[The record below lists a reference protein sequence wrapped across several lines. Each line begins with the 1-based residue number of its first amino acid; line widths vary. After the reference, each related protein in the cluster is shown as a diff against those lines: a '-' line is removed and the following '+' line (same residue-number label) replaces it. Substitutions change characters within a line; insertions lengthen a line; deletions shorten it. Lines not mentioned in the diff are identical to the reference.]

1 MKLLE
6 NAHQCLAHIKPHSHI
21 LVQGGMATPMTLIN
35 SLKERANDLTGMTM
49 MHIHTHGDAWYT
61 EDEFQN
67 NWSTKNFFVGS
78 NIRKNLNYKN
88 VDFVPCFLSEIP
100 MFFAKG
106 EMKCDVLF
114 LNVSPADKHGHYSLG
129 TSVDIIRPA
138 LEVADLVIAQINQR
152 VPRTYGD
159 AIINDKDIDFAFL
172 CDEELHLSPYKKP
185 SAEEELIGQH
195 IAGIIEDGSTLQM
208 GIGAIPDA
216 VLSALKGHQNLGVH
230 TEMFSD
236 GIIPLLE
243 SGVVNNSQK
252 RFHQGR
258 TVTSFI
264 VGSRKL
270 VDFVDDNPSIHL
282 YSSDYINSPRTI
294 ARNPKVVAI
303 NSAIQIDLTGQ
314 VCADSIG
321 HQIYSGVGGQMD
333 FIRGA
338 SLSEGGKP
346 IIAIPSRTKKG
357 VSKITPELNGGAGV
371 VTTRAHIHYVAT
383 EYGVVNLYGKSL
395 GERAKLLTSI
405 AHPDDREGLERSW
418 YEIIK

>member
-1 MKLLE
+1 MKILNNVQE
-6 NAHQCLAHIKPHSHI
+6 CLSHIPSHSHI
-21 LVQGGMATPMTLIN
+21 LVQGGMSTPSLLIN
-35 SLKERANDLTGMTM
+35 ALEQRAFDLKDMTM

-61 EDEFQN
+61 RSEYKE
-67 NWSTKNFFVGS
+67 NWKSLNFFVGS
-78 NIRKNLNYKN
+78 NIRKNLNYEN

-100 MFFAKG
+100 MFFEKG
-106 EMKCDVLF
+106 HIKLNVLF
-114 LNVSPADKHGHYSLG
+114 INVSPADRHGHHSLG

-138 LEVADLVIAQINQR
+138 LEVADLVIAQINDQ

-159 AIINDKDIDFAFL
+159 AIINDGDIDYGFICSEAL
-172 CDEELHLSPYKKP
+172 QVDDPKVL
-185 SAEEELIGQH
+185 SAEEIKIGQN
-195 IAGIIEDGSTLQM
+195 IAEFIEDGSTLQM

-216 VLSALKGHQNLGVH
+216 VLSSLHSHQNLGVH

-243 SGVVNNSQK
+243 KGVVNNSQK
-252 RFHQGR
+252 KFHQGR

-264 VGSRKL
+264 VGSQKL

-282 YSSDYINSPRTI
+282 YSSDYINSPKTI

-321 HQIYSGVGGQMD
+321 HSIYSGVGGQMD

-346 IIAIPSRTKKG
+346 IIAITSRTKKG
-357 VSKITPELNGGAGV
+357 VSKITHELNPGAGV

-383 EYGVVNLYGKSL
+383 EYGLVNLFGKPI
-395 GERAKLLTSI
+395 GERAKLLISI
-405 AHPDDREGLERSW
+405 AHPDDRESLERAW
-418 YEIIK
+418 HKIIK